1 MVSRTHLVTLG
12 ADTNFDLFFLIA
24 RLIRLENSSRKLSR
38 LPTSTRSSTV
48 SSHSKDQISYPIA
61 QNSELITNRRRSQI
75 PVRSSL
81 NTREKANYNRP
92 SYPPKLSIIT
102 SSNILASQTTRS
114 STSHSSY
121 TRDNSFESPRTPP
134 SPSPL
139 RLFSKD
145 QTISEGEELEVEVEE
160 EREEVALEVPSEL
173 AGGIDN
179 GISGEFGGKLSRNF
193 LNVLFPN

>member
-1 MVSRTHLVTLG
+1 MES
-12 ADTNFDLFFLIA
+12 
-24 RLIRLENSSRKLSR
+24 SSRKLSR
-38 LPTSTRSSTV
+38 LPTSTRSSTF

-61 QNSELITNRRRSQI
+61 QTTELISNRRRSQI

-81 NTREKANYNRP
+81 TSREKANYNRP
-92 SYPPKLSIIT
+92 SYPPKLSINTGTHI
-102 SSNILASQTTRS
+102 IASQKTRS

-145 QTISEGEELEVEVEE
+145 QAISEGEELEVGVSEGEVHSETHSL
-160 EREEVALEVPSEL
+160 LE
-173 AGGIDN
+173 GGIDN
-179 GISGEFGGKLSRNF
+179 GIAGEFGGKQF
-193 LNVLFPN
+193 